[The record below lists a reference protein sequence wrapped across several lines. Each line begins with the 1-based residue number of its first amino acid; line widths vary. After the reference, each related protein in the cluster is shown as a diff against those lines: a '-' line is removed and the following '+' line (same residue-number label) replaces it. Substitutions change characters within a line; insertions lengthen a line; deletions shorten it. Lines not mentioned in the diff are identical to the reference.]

1 MRPDPILKID
11 TAFFWEACER
21 EEFVAQKFICSP
33 ECKDRERLW
42 HPPRPMCPKCHST
55 EKEVQQ
61 LSGLGTVV
69 SWCVAVRP
77 QAFGFEESPIAAL
90 IELDEGLRFIS
101 NIEGVAEEDMQI
113 GIRVQVAFADTSGG
127 KKLSFNGIITGTSFS
142 STVGDISTVSVSFQT
157 TGDIT
162 SAA

>member
-21 EEFVAQKFICSP
+21 KEFVAQKFICSP

-127 KKLSFNGIITGTSFS
+127 KKVPVFK
-142 STVGDISTVSVSFQT
+142 SVSE
-157 TGDIT
+157 
-162 SAA
+162 

>member
-21 EEFVAQKFICSP
+21 GEFVAQKCGACDI
-33 ECKDRERLW
+33 LW

-77 QAFGFEESPIAAL
+77 QAFGFDESPIAAL
-90 IELDEGLRFIS
+90 IES
-101 NIEGVAEEDMQI
+101 
-113 GIRVQVAFADTSGG
+113 
-127 KKLSFNGIITGTSFS
+127 
-142 STVGDISTVSVSFQT
+142 
-157 TGDIT
+157 DIT
-162 SAA
+162 IPMQRLNRCMSHPVVHFRLFAQSLVAVVHKAQLVLALLLLSIPLRCLLVFLLKFQYFLFLVFFEKLLQ

>member
-1 MRPDPILKID
+1 MRPDPILRID

-21 EEFVAQKFICSP
+21 GEFVAQKFNCARQG
-33 ECKDRERLW
+33 EACDTLW

-55 EKEVQQ
+55 EKEVQK

-90 IELDEGLRFIS
+90 IELDEGLRFVS
-101 NIEGVAEEDMQI
+101 NVEGVAEEDMQP

-127 KKLSFNGIITGTSFS
+127 KKVPIFKP
-142 STVGDISTVSVSFQT
+142 VSE
-157 TGDIT
+157 
-162 SAA
+162 